1 MYFSTTVHRSS
12 FKVMNTTYK
21 TVESSLQE
29 SETQFQLRIQKEEV
43 LCDFDT
49 ELCQSNL
56 VINRMDMDY
65 VFMVTLILQYCI

>member
-1 MYFSTTVHRSS
+1 
-12 FKVMNTTYK
+12 MNTTYK